1 MDLTRVK
8 NERDGPIKYA
18 PTRAEEEQSRRLGLN
33 IHDVRNTIRDCYDR
47 SDCGRSFEAALAH
60 EGLLLAQGDRRD
72 YVVIDPQGGMHALG
86 KRILGASAKET
97 REKLSDLVR
106 EHLPTVEQVRA
117 HIAEQQRDRQGQK
130 TEPLRDPHRDELK
143 WQDALAKAA
152 IEKEKTERRFVERSE
167 EGTREGQGRREIGK
181 WPVKP
186 PEPGRVWTTFEETA
200 REATNDARPEKLRGP
215 AAEIWKA
222 WIQSDSAKT
231 YREAL
236 DEKGIGLAVVTK
248 DEAARSHREAAFAR
262 QVGRYAPRYNEGEI
276 VVVTRPGLLRH
287 RDGEYVEPSRVHR
300 IDQSMAQKFMLPFDK
315 SQMQGIDGTKQALE
329 VRAQQRS
336 SDWRTIRLENAMK
349 KRDAARPT
357 LKDIKRVPA
366 ALDRG
371 ALRTVGKILDMFS
384 GGFESIVA
392 PVATPEQ
399 KQDAAEAKREREAE
413 AADKIDVSRYLADR
427 EHERQRQ
434 QDQERENSQRR
445 ERGGRER

>member
-1 MDLTRVK
+1 
-8 NERDGPIKYA
+8 
-18 PTRAEEEQSRRLGLN
+18 
-33 IHDVRNTIRDCYDR
+33 
-47 SDCGRSFEAALAH
+47 
-60 EGLLLAQGDRRD
+60 
-72 YVVIDPQGGMHALG
+72 
-86 KRILGASAKET
+86 
-97 REKLSDLVR
+97 
-106 EHLPTVEQVRA
+106 
-117 HIAEQQRDRQGQK
+117 
-130 TEPLRDPHRDELK
+130 
-143 WQDALAKAA
+143 
-152 IEKEKTERRFVERSE
+152 
-167 EGTREGQGRREIGK
+167 
-181 WPVKP
+181 VKP
-186 PEPGRVWTTFEETA
+186 PPRERSGATFEEA
-200 REATNDARPEKLRGP
+200 ADRATNDARPEKLRGP

-300 IDQSMAQKFMLPFDK
+300 IDQSMAQKFILPFDK
-315 SQMQGIDGTKQALE
+315 SQVQGIDGTRQALE

-336 SDWRTIRLENAMK
+336 SDWRAIRLENAMK
-349 KRDAARPT
+349 KREAARPT

-366 ALDRG
+366 ALERG